1 MSVAIASIGRCP
13 GRPAAP
19 FDFDPPYH
27 FSSSTYTIFRP
38 LPYNVS
44 RFIPSANERQA
55 IKPDG
60 VQRGLVGP
68 IISRFENKGF
78 KLSAIKMTQP
88 GQEHLEK
95 HYSDLSDK
103 PFFRGLISCT
113 SITFLQAPKQLLT
126 ISRQT

>member
-1 MSVAIASIGRCP
+1 MTDTTNAK
-13 GRPAAP
+13 
-19 FDFDPPYH
+19 
-27 FSSSTYTIFRP
+27 
-38 LPYNVS
+38 
-44 RFIPSANERQA
+44 A

>member
-1 MSVAIASIGRCP
+1 MGF
-13 GRPAAP
+13 AP
-19 FDFDPPYH
+19 DAPPFLFISAPIPLFELYLYH
-27 FSSSTYTIFRP
+27 LSTSTYT
-38 LPYNVS
+38 VS
-44 RFIPSANERQA
+44 RPSLTQKNSA

-113 SITFLQAPKQLLT
+113 SITFLQATKQLLT